1 MQRTTNSKSIA
12 PRGRS
17 NLPANRRVAAPTNRN
32 VSLNRT
38 RAPVPAKKPVVEKKK
53 EEPKVDTRTAEEID
67 ASYRANV
74 ARFMN
79 AKKNFDD
86 AYERKVG
93 ELKAHFGV
101 KEQKSN
107 PKEDQKAEER
117 KSTASSSEERK

>member
-1 MQRTTNSKSIA
+1 MQRTTAANKSIA

-17 NLPANRRVAAPTNRN
+17 NLTANRKVAVPTNRN

-38 RAPVPAKKPVVEKKK
+38 KVPVKKQVEEKK
-53 EEPKVDTRTAEEID
+53 EEIKVDTRTAEEID
-67 ASYRANV
+67 ASYKANV

-93 ELKAHFGV
+93 ELKVHFGV
-101 KEQKSN
+101 KDTKPN
-107 PKEDQKAEER
+107 PNEEER
-117 KSTASSSEERK
+117 KSTSGTSDESF